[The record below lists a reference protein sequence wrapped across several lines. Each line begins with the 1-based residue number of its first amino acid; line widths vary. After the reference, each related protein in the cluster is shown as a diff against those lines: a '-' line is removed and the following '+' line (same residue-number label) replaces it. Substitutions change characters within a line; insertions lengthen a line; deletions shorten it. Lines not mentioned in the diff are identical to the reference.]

1 MNWVAVSFQIV
12 NERSSLMQFIGC
24 DVSKMT
30 LDLAWFDED
39 KRRWGGRLKVPNNSS
54 GWQDLMQ
61 WAEQCCWLDQCE
73 ICVVMEAT
81 GVYHLPVAGYLSA
94 QGFKVLVCNPGRSA
108 DYARSQNQLNKSDQ
122 LDARALQRYG
132 SRLEKVHWYQPDT
145 PQISQLKS
153 LLGLLDQLDK
163 DVMRWQNRWE
173 KITYQHPGSVAC
185 QGIRRQL
192 KNLCRE
198 QVRTQKAI
206 DRLIQGDE
214 ELRCNQRLMCS
225 IKGVGAKTSQ
235 RLLPLVQGGRFESA
249 RQLAAFLGLTPCH
262 KTSGTSLRSPGQLSG
277 RGDANLRSK
286 LYMPA
291 LCACY
296 KNPELSVFYN
306 TLLTR
311 GKTEKQ
317 AITAVMRKLVHL
329 CYGVVKN
336 QTPYIEN
343 YGALS

>member
-1 MNWVAVSFQIV
+1 
-12 NERSSLMQFIGC
+12 MQYIGC

-39 KRRWGGRLKVPNNSS
+39 KRRWGGAPKVANHSS

-61 WAEQCCWLDQCE
+61 WAEQCCRLERGE

-81 GVYHLPVAGYLSA
+81 GVYHLPVAGHLSTM
-94 QGFKVLVCNPGRSA
+94 GFKVLVCNPGRSA

-132 SRLEKVHWYQPDT
+132 SRLEKVHWFQPNT
-145 PQISQLKS
+145 PQINQLKS

-163 DVMRWQNRWE
+163 DVIRWQNRGE
-173 KITYQHPGSVAC
+173 KITYQYPGSMAC
-185 QGIRRQL
+185 QGIKRQL

-198 QVRTQKAI
+198 QVRTQTAI
-206 DRLIQGDE
+206 DHLIQGDD
-214 ELRCNQRLMCS
+214 ELRRNHQLMCS
-225 IKGVGAKTSQ
+225 INGVGAKTSQ
-235 RLLPLVQGGRFESA
+235 RLLPLVQGGRFKSA

-291 LCACY
+291 LSACS

-306 TLLTR
+306 KLLAR
-311 GKTEKQ
+311 GKTKKQ

-336 QTPYIEN
+336 QTPYVEN
-343 YGALS
+343 YAALS

>member
-1 MNWVAVSFQIV
+1 
-12 NERSSLMQFIGC
+12 MQYIGC

-39 KRRWGGRLKVPNNSS
+39 KRRWGGAPKVANHSS

-61 WAEQCCWLDQCE
+61 WAEQCCRLERGE

-81 GVYHLPVAGYLSA
+81 GVYHLPVAGDLSTM
-94 QGFKVLVCNPGRSA
+94 GFKVLVCNPGRSA

-132 SRLEKVHWYQPDT
+132 SRLEKVHWFQPNT
-145 PQISQLKS
+145 PQINQLKS

-163 DVMRWQNRWE
+163 DVIRWQNRGE
-173 KITYQHPGSVAC
+173 KITYQYPGSMAC
-185 QGIRRQL
+185 QGIKRQL

-198 QVRTQKAI
+198 QVRTQTAI
-206 DRLIQGDE
+206 DHLIQGDD
-214 ELRCNQRLMCS
+214 ELRRNHQLMCS
-225 IKGVGAKTSQ
+225 INGVGAKTSQ
-235 RLLPLVQGGRFESA
+235 RLLPLVQGGRFKSA

-291 LCACY
+291 LSACS

-306 TLLTR
+306 KLLAR
-311 GKTEKQ
+311 GKTKKQ
-317 AITAVMRKLVHL
+317 AIPAVMRKLVHL

-336 QTPYIEN
+336 QTPYVEN
-343 YGALS
+343 YAALS

>member
-1 MNWVAVSFQIV
+1 
-12 NERSSLMQFIGC
+12 MQFIGC

-39 KRRWGGRLKVPNNSS
+39 KRRWGGGLKVPNNSS

-61 WAEQCCWLDQCE
+61 WAEQCCWLDRCE

>member
-1 MNWVAVSFQIV
+1 
-12 NERSSLMQFIGC
+12 MQFIGC